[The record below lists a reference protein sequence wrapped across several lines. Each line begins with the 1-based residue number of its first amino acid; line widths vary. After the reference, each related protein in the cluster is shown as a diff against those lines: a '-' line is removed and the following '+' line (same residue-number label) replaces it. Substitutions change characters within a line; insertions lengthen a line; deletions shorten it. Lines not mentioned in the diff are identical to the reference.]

1 MSGKNVG
8 TWHQI
13 GVWFSTGSN
22 FTGPGGV
29 LDRLGQ
35 HASISAEALVLGAV
49 VAIPLAVGLA
59 QLPRGGVIVTSIGNA
74 ARAVPILG
82 VLILLAAGSLGVGR
96 TSAVLALLIFAI
108 PPMLTNAYTGV
119 RGVSPEARAAAV
131 GMGMSRSQLI
141 RRVELPLAI
150 PLIAAGV
157 RLAAVQVWAT
167 ATLAAIIGS
176 GGLGQFVVDGYSVGD
191 YGEVYGG
198 VVVVVVTALLIDEGL
213 GAVER
218 MLSRRFGDSSSAQP
232 RRRRRDNGRVSV
244 PA

>member
-1 MSGKNVG
+1 VSEKNVG

-13 GVWFSTGSN
+13 EVWFSTGSN
-22 FTGPGGV
+22 FTGQGGV
-29 LDRLGQ
+29 IDRLAQ
-35 HASISAEALVLGAV
+35 HASISAEALVLAAV

-74 ARAVPILG
+74 ARAIPILG

-96 TSAVLALLIFAI
+96 TSAVVALFIFAV

-119 RGVSPEARAAAV
+119 RGVSPDARAAAV
-131 GMGMSRSQLI
+131 GMGMSRVQLI

-157 RLAAVQVWAT
+157 RLSAVQVWAT

-198 VVVVVVTALLIDEGL
+198 VAVVVVTAVMLDEGL
-213 GAVER
+213 GFVER
-218 MLSRRFGDSSSAQP
+218 RLRRRYGGESGGARSSRRRGH
-232 RRRRRDNGRVSV
+232 GRVSV